1 MISCRRHSIKWL
13 SYRGHLKEKQT
24 KICPL
29 VALRFCCFLIKLV
42 LKTEKERPDNDL
54 TTVYWQTPHLC
65 YLSKTAKATKARVL
79 TAEAL
84 QNSLELTMKSGTK
97 LLSKF
102 KQNNGNSHLIE
113 WNMKNNRSKGI
124 NNTGN
129 TKGAR
134 IDKPEEWNGSKLW
147 FSKTC

>member
-1 MISCRRHSIKWL
+1 MN
-13 SYRGHLKEKQT
+13 T
-24 KICPL
+24 ICPL
-29 VALRFCCFLIKLV
+29 VALRFCCFLTKLV

-102 KQNNGNSHLIE
+102 KQSNGNSH
-113 WNMKNNRSKGI
+113 
-124 NNTGN
+124 
-129 TKGAR
+129 
-134 IDKPEEWNGSKLW
+134 
-147 FSKTC
+147 